1 MNELL
6 HTRKIM
12 RFLLWG
18 MLLFSGYTVF
28 FTKDATAELANTNI
42 VIKANIVAN
51 TCRVTS
57 GVKVMFSGD
66 TDSKDSTLFK
76 LAEKNAAQNIGI
88 AILDKNQNK
97 ILPGKSSMIYPVET
111 TNNISL
117 DFYAQYIATN
127 KDVVGG
133 SANGEVL
140 FSLEYL

>member
-1 MNELL
+1 
-6 HTRKIM
+6 
-12 RFLLWG
+12 
-18 MLLFSGYTVF
+18 
-28 FTKDATAELANTNI
+28 
-42 VIKANIVAN
+42 
-51 TCRVTS
+51 
-57 GVKVMFSGD
+57 MFSGD